1 MVKDYIHPETGE
13 PINKDRLDVG
23 GLGKYRF
30 ILKTGGSLGDL
41 YTQSDLKRDDNGM
54 VEISPAGT
62 LVTVNNRPDI
72 KLGSVFPKCN
82 LAWNN
87 QFSWKG
93 FNISALV
100 TARIGGIVY
109 SATAALWIN
118 MGYLKVRR
126 LPVIM
131 VGY

>member
-23 GLGKYRF
+23 GLGKVRF

-62 LVTVNNRPDI
+62 LVTVNNRLI
-72 KLGSVFPKCN
+72 LN
-82 LAWNN
+82 
-87 QFSWKG
+87 
-93 FNISALV
+93 
-100 TARIGGIVY
+100 
-109 SATAALWIN
+109 
-118 MGYLKVRR
+118 
-126 LPVIM
+126 
-131 VGY
+131 